1 VQLGKLTGY
10 HYIIPAWTPE
20 RYVSRPRRGA
30 KRDGRRDLA
39 RCLQALSLMMLSTA
53 GSLYP
58 PVALGDAADTGLR
71 QDGAVALIMQIN
83 TNLFIVATAVRRH
96 DGGRD
101 GAGPGRRLG

>member
-1 VQLGKLTGY
+1 
-10 HYIIPAWTPE
+10 
-20 RYVSRPRRGA
+20 
-30 KRDGRRDLA
+30 
-39 RCLQALSLMMLSTA
+39 MMLSTA

-71 QDGAVALIMQIN
+71 QDGAVALITQIN
-83 TNLFIVATAVRRH
+83 TNLFIVFCVATAVRRH